1 MPATV
6 PPSTATSAILNRL
19 SHRSSA
25 IAAED
30 NGGPATATSEAPG
43 RLGGS
48 AAQVLSQA
56 RGKYQAARSRPLR
69 GVGWSPAAPQ
79 PSGNT
84 RSLAPE
90 HPAMTDVRGHLRDRL
105 AGSSGGPGGAGR
117 ARSAAVG
124 PATIPVNRGHPQPA
138 AEASRTSLPGR
149 VAYAGQPARSA
160 WAGAACRP
168 ARPPEP

>member
-48 AAQVLSQA
+48 AARVLSQA

-90 HPAMTDVRGHLRDRL
+90 HPAMTDVRGHLRERL
-105 AGSSGGPGGAGR
+105 AGSSGGPGGGGC
-117 ARSAAVG
+117 ARPAAAG
-124 PATIPVNRGHPQPA
+124 PATILFGGHPQP
-138 AEASRTSLPGR
+138 
-149 VAYAGQPARSA
+149 
-160 WAGAACRP
+160 
-168 ARPPEP
+168 

>member
-56 RGKYQAARSRPLR
+56 QGKYQSARPRPLR
-69 GVGWSPAAPQ
+69 GVGWSPAAEREDAVPGAGG
-79 PSGNT
+79 SG
-84 RSLAPE
+84 
-90 HPAMTDVRGHLRDRL
+90 HDVRGHLRDRL
-105 AGSSGGPGGAGR
+105 AGSSGGPGGAGIVHTDQR
-117 ARSAAVG
+117 
-124 PATIPVNRGHPQPA
+124 P
-138 AEASRTSLPGR
+138 
-149 VAYAGQPARSA
+149 PAR
-160 WAGAACRP
+160 R
-168 ARPPEP
+168 RFL